1 MTSIHISRISKN
13 RHHITDL
20 KITETGKTIVIDFGE
35 AEYISKHFIDNQY
48 PYKGLSS
55 SMIYSLS
62 LIDEALIHIIDSY
75 LNSRKDSFT
84 EECYEHLKKK
94 IGKNTF
100 SDFISGYSETFIPGE
115 TGSLK
120 NIQLLKDLITLGIGY
135 NNKAYIPFRDIF
147 FSSTDSQNKLMFSV
161 FNEIESFFNNI
172 PGFGPD
178 RINLI
183 RFLKIP
189 SETFPESIMGQ
200 LVYIIENWGDLI
212 GDLRLKLLTGLDHL
226 KEENKIRFSGKEKTM
241 PYIFSSGHNNDT
253 ENFSRDRDW
262 MSSLVLLAKSTYVW
276 LDQLS
281 RSYNTDIH
289 RLDQIPDEELDKIA
303 ARGFSGLWLIGIWE
317 RSKASAKIKKM
328 TGNPEAMSSAYSI
341 YDYNIAQDLGGE
353 DAFLS
358 LKEKAMQRGIR
369 LAGDMV
375 PNHMGIDS
383 KWVCDN
389 PDWFVSTDSPPFG
402 SYTFNGPDLSGNE
415 RYTIHLEDHY
425 YDKSD
430 ASVVFEL
437 IENSNGKKKYIYHGN
452 DGTSMPW
459 NDTAQLNYIRDD
471 VREHVIN
478 TILRIAEK
486 FKIIRFDAA
495 MILAKKH
502 FQRLWF
508 PEPGHGGD
516 IPSRAGR
523 GMDKEKFNELFP
535 KEFWQEVVERVA
547 EKTPETL
554 LLAEAFWMMEP
565 YFVRTLGMH
574 RVYNSA
580 FMNFLK
586 SEENNGFRTSIK
598 NTIEFNPEIL
608 KRFANFM
615 NNPDEETAVSQFG
628 SDDKYFGVCTLLS
641 TLPGLPMFGH
651 GQIEGF
657 SEKYGME
664 YRKAYMDESPDPEL
678 FKRHQ
683 KEIFPL
689 LKQREIFSQSEYF
702 RLYDFTASNGEVNED
717 VIAYSNLYNG
727 KHSIVVFNNK
737 YSSCAGFIHISSPF
751 AQFTPDGTKNIHT
764 TSLSDSL
771 GIHPHENKFLVFS
784 DNVTSLTYIRKS
796 AEISEKGMYFE
807 LEAFKYH
814 VFLEFSQIEDTL
826 DKKYSRLHEYLKG
839 KGINDIEKLYDQE
852 INNPVSKFIRE
863 MFRYFKN
870 FMLNDPKEV
879 DKQKLLQFCNSIS
892 FKVSGI
898 ENFDKRAAECRS
910 QLILK
915 IEGLNNLKEDIQLL
929 SQNRNLKNNFQD
941 PDNQRYM
948 LAVILPSIIFGN
960 ISKQTD
966 TKDDHYKP
974 EHLSRYYIWD
984 ILEDIYMKSGI
995 SEPDPSDLVKMIKLI
1010 LKYSKLFI
1018 KISTKNNYINY
1029 LDEFFNDE
1037 DIQSLA
1043 GVNIFDGKQWYH
1055 SSNFKLISLLLFIS
1069 SYIELYKSDIS
1080 EKDLNKKNVG
1090 ILEQIFSAFY
1100 SSDNDSDNIY
1110 DNLKRILYKNIE
1122 AINS

>member
-1 MTSIHISRISKN
+1 M
-13 RHHITDL
+13 
-20 KITETGKTIVIDFGE
+20 TETGKTIVTDFRE
-35 AEYISKHFIDNQY
+35 AEYISGRFIDNQY
-48 PYKGLSS
+48 PFKELSS

-75 LNSRKDSFT
+75 LNSREDSLT
-84 EECYEHLKKK
+84 EECFEHLKKK
-94 IGKNTF
+94 IGKKAF
-100 SDFISGYSETFIPGE
+100 PDFISGYSETFIPGE
-115 TGSLK
+115 KKSFK
-120 NIQLLKDLITLGIGY
+120 NIQLLRDLITLGIGY

-147 FSSTDSQNKLMFSV
+147 FSSTDGQNKLMFSV

-189 SETFPESIMGQ
+189 SEIFPESIMDQ

-226 KEENKIRFSGKEKTM
+226 KEENKIRFSGSGKTM
-241 PYIFSSGHNNDT
+241 PYTFSSGQDNDPD
-253 ENFSRDRDW
+253 NFSRDRDW

-281 RSYNTDIH
+281 GSYNTEIS

-303 ARGFSGLWLIGIWE
+303 SRGFSGLWLIGIWE

-353 DAFLS
+353 EAFLS
-358 LKEKAMQRGIR
+358 LKEKAKKRGIR

-389 PDWFVSTDSPPFG
+389 PDWFVSTDSSPFG
-402 SYTFNGPDLSGNE
+402 SYTFNGPDLSDDQ
-415 RYTIHLEDHY
+415 RYSIHLEDHY

-437 IENSNGKKKYIYHGN
+437 IEHSNGKRKYIYHGN

-459 NDTAQLNYIRDD
+459 NDTAQLNYLRKD

-657 SEKYGME
+657 REKYGME

-702 RLYDFTASNGEVNED
+702 RLYDFTTGNGEVNED

-771 GIHPHENKFLVFS
+771 GIHPHENKFVVFC

-796 AEISEKGMYFE
+796 TEISDKGMYLE
-807 LEAFKYH
+807 LGAFKYH
-814 VFLEFSQIEDTL
+814 VFLQFRIFEDTL
-826 DKKYSRLHEYLKG
+826 DKKYSRLHEHLNG
-839 KGINDIEKLYDQE
+839 RGVNDIEKLYDQE
-852 INNPVSKFIRE
+852 VNNPISNVLRN
-863 MFRYFKN
+863 MFHHFDN
-870 FMLNDPKEV
+870 FMIGDP
-879 DKQKLLQFCNSIS
+879 DKINMDQLMQFCDQLFLNIS
-892 FKVSGI
+892 VI
-898 ENFDKRAAECRS
+898 EHIGEEVENNRS
-910 QLILK
+910 EILSK
-915 IEGLNNLKEDIQLL
+915 MEVLKSFRKEILLNIQNKDLRNKFSDL
-929 SQNRNLKNNFQD
+929 DDRNLLF
-941 PDNQRYM
+941 P
-948 LAVILPSIIFGN
+948 IIIPSIIIGN
-960 ISKQTD
+960 TCKD
-966 TKDDHYKP
+966 TILNSDINKMEYF
-974 EHLSRYYIWD
+974 SQYYFRE
-984 ILEDIYMKSGI
+984 ILEDILTNSRI
-995 SEPDPSDLVKMIKLI
+995 PELSPEVIVKFIKLSI
-1010 LKYSKLFI
+1010 KFTELFNNI
-1018 KISTKNNYINY
+1018 VNSEKWISQINS
-1029 LDEFFNDE
+1029 FFMD
-1037 DIQSLA
+1037 DDLRSLI
-1043 GVNIFDGKQWYH
+1043 GVNKFEGKIWYH
-1055 SSNFKLISLLLFIS
+1055 SDHFKLLIFLLFVT
-1069 SYIELYKSDIS
+1069 SYMELYRREQAGNELVKVPV
-1080 EKDLNKKNVG
+1080 EL
-1090 ILEQIFSAFY
+1090 LEQIY
-1100 SSDNDSDNIY
+1100 SIFINSDKESGNLY
-1110 DNLKRILYKNIE
+1110 ENLKRILYKEIE
-1122 AINS
+1122 AIIL